1 MVYSPRSSGNV
12 QREMVEL
19 YITITMELTMK
30 SRKVPRNVPNFQRNP
45 FSTIPGMALGLLAQ
59 YKVPF
64 LGAVVG
70 FGVYIYVCVID

>member
-19 YITITMELTMK
+19 YNYNHELTMK
-30 SRKVPRNVPNFQRNP
+30 SKKVPRNVPNFQRNP

-64 LGAVVG
+64 LGA
-70 FGVYIYVCVID
+70 DAA